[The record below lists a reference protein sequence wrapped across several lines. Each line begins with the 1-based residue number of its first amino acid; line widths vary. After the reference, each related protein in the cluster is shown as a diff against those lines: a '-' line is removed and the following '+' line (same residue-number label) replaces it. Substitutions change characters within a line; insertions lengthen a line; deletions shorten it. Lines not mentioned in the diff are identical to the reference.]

1 MKKSIVSFMLVLLLC
16 MVFVPAEARAEQDYI
31 NSNLGAV
38 EAGYPFSC
46 TLCDT
51 VFPADS
57 LVSFKEGIVPDGCS
71 WYMSPAG
78 EGGQIFLQGTPRTAG
93 NFSFALTVSCAEPFV
108 DALVQCAISVNPSQP
123 VVQTGS
129 GLSCKAGDSVSI
141 SVFASKNP
149 DDGGTL
155 SYQWY
160 SSPSASNNGGTLI
173 PGANASSY
181 SPNTANSG
189 YYYCVVTNNN
199 GSMSASAVSSPI
211 YVQVSQP
218 KVNAISVAAMPTKLD
233 YVQGDSIDTTGL
245 EINAYYDNGSQAVVS
260 AGFTVSPEKLEQEG
274 NQTLIID
281 YMGATCSFSVNVEKG
296 EPVIESISI
305 MNMPSKT
312 VYTVGE
318 SVDSRGMTL
327 RVFTDQGYEDISS
340 GFSCIPNSFMAAG
353 QQTVT
358 VQYEGKS
365 CSFTVEVKEVKEELQ
380 SISVNTKPSKL
391 SYVKGEQ
398 LDTTGLTLIISTNK
412 GNMMLT
418 EGFVC
423 SPTVLNEAGEQTI
436 TVQYEGKSCSFTVD
450 VSERGA
456 SHSPAV
462 TVNPSG
468 GNAASDA
475 VRQDRDRGGSAVTVI
490 IVSCVMAVIAV
501 AAYLIIAY
509 KKSKGARR

>member
-1 MKKSIVSFMLVLLLC
+1 MKKSIVSFVLILLLC
-16 MVFVPAEARAEQDYI
+16 VVFVPAEARADQDYI

-46 TLCDT
+46 TLCDN
-51 VFPADS
+51 VFPAES
-57 LVSFKEGIVPDGCS
+57 VVSFKEGIVPDGCS
-71 WYMSPAG
+71 WYLAPVG
-78 EGGQIFLQGTPRTAG
+78 EGSQLFIQGTPRTAG
-93 NFSFALTVSCAEPFV
+93 DFSFALTVSCAEPFV
-108 DALVQCAISVNPSQP
+108 DALLQCAISVNPSQP

-129 GLSCKAGDSVSI
+129 GLSCMAGDSVSI

-149 DDGGTL
+149 DDGGVM

-173 PGANASSY
+173 PGANSSSY
-181 SPNTANSG
+181 SPNTASSG

-199 GSMSASAVSSPI
+199 GSKSASAVSSPI

-218 KVNAISVAAMPTKLD
+218 KVNAISVAVMPTKLD
-233 YVQGDSIDTTGL
+233 YVQGDSIDTTGMQ
-245 EINAYYDNGSQAVVS
+245 INAYYDNGNQTLIS
-260 AGFTVSPEKLEQEG
+260 AGFSVRPEKLENEG
-274 NQTLIID
+274 SQTVIVD

-296 EPVIESISI
+296 EPTIESISV
-305 MNMPSKT
+305 MKMPTKT
-312 VYTVGE
+312 IYTVGDRM
-318 SVDSRGMTL
+318 DSSGMTL
-327 RVFTDQGYEDISS
+327 RVYTDQGYEDISS

-365 CSFTVEVKEVKEELQ
+365 CTFTVEVKEVKEELQ

-391 SYVKGEQ
+391 SYIKGEQ
-398 LDTTGLTLIISTNK
+398 LDTAGLTLIISTNK

-423 SPTVLNEAGEQTI
+423 SPTVLSEAGQQTI
-436 TVQYEGKSCSFTVD
+436 TVQYQGKSCTFTVD
-450 VSERGA
+450 VSERGG
-456 SHSPAV
+456 SQTPTV
-462 TVNPSG
+462 TVSPSG

-475 VRQDRDRGGSAVTVI
+475 VREDRDHGGSAFTVI
-490 IVSCVMAVIAV
+490 IVSCVVAVAAV
-501 AAYLIIAY
+501 AAYLVIAY
-509 KKSKGARR
+509 TKSKGSRR